1 MNKIS
6 GYPSRLQNKGLDDIV
21 LIHLDSF
28 KINPKPNTDN
38 TGKLLVM
45 VFAFNPALKKNS

>member
-1 MNKIS
+1 MNKIP
-6 GYPSRLQNKGLDDIV
+6 GCPSRRQNKGLDDIV

-38 TGKLLVM
+38 KGHLFVT
-45 VFAFNPALKKNS
+45 VFDYTAFL